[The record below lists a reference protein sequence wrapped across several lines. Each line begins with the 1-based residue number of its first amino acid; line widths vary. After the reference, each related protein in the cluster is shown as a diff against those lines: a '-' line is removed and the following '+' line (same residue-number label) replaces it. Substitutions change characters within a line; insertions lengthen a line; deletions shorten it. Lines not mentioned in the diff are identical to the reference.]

1 MNLQFLGATHQVT
14 GSSYALDASGT
25 KILIDCGLYQERE
38 YAYRNWQDF
47 PIPPSRIQHL
57 LLTHVHLDHSGLI
70 PKLVRDG
77 FSGDILL
84 TPPSRQLL
92 PIVLSDSARNFE
104 EDAVFKKKRHDREGR
119 RGPHPEIPLY
129 TVQDAEKCY
138 SQMKEVPYG
147 EFTELEN
154 DVKVC
159 FHDAGHILGSA
170 MIEIVF
176 AGETG
181 PRKIIFSGDV
191 GQWDK
196 LLLNNP
202 SVFDYA
208 DYVVMES
215 TYGDRNHEDLQAVDQ
230 KLCNAVNE
238 TVEAGGNVVIPTFA
252 IERAQELLYHF
263 SRLARAGRIPYLMNF
278 LDSPMAI
285 EITKVFGRCLKY
297 LDEETLELFRENQS
311 PFDYPGLK
319 LVETV
324 EGSKAIN
331 FIKGSSIIMA
341 GSGMITGG
349 RIKHHL
355 AQNITRPESTLLIVG
370 YQAAGTLGRQILDG
384 ASPVRILG
392 KSYPVRM
399 KITPIEGFSA
409 HAGMIDLQ
417 RWLNNF
423 KSPPKHVFLTHG
435 EDDSI
440 QSLMEYVNLKNWDVS
455 APTYR
460 EKCSL

>member
-1 MNLQFLGATHQVT
+1 MNVRFLGATRQVT
-14 GSSYALDASGT
+14 GSSYVLDAGGL

-47 PIPPSRIQHL
+47 PIPPNQIQHL
-57 LLTHVHLDHSGLI
+57 LLSHVHLDHSGLI

-84 TPPSRQLL
+84 TPPSRQML
-92 PIVLSDSARNFE
+92 PIVLSDCARNLE
-104 EDAVFKKKRHDREGR
+104 EDAAFKKRRHDREGT
-119 RGPHPEIPLY
+119 RGPHPEVPLY
-129 TVQDAEKCY
+129 TVQDAERCY
-138 SQMKEVPYG
+138 SRLKEVPYG
-147 EFTELEN
+147 DFTQLN
-154 DVKVC
+154 SHVKVS

-170 MIEIVF
+170 MIEVILEDER
-176 AGETG
+176 GS
-181 PRKIIFSGDV
+181 RNIIFSGDI

-196 LLLNNP
+196 PLLKDP

-215 TYGDRNHEDLQAVDQ
+215 TYGDRNHEEPHAVDER
-230 KLCNAVNE
+230 LCNAVNE
-238 TVEAGGNVVIPTFA
+238 TVEAGGNIVIPTFA

-263 SRLARAGRIPYLMNF
+263 SRLARAGRIPYLMTF

-285 EITKVFGRCLKY
+285 EITKVFERCLKY
-297 LDEETLELFRENQS
+297 LDEETLELFRREQS

-319 LVETV
+319 LVESV
-324 EGSKAIN
+324 EGSKSIN
-331 FIKGSSIIMA
+331 FIKGSSIILA

-355 AQNITRPESTLLIVG
+355 VRNITRTESTLLIVG

-392 KSYPVRM
+392 QSYPVRM
-399 KITPIEGFSA
+399 KIARIEGFSA
-409 HAGMIDLQ
+409 HAGMSDLQ

-435 EDDSI
+435 EEDSI
-440 QSLMEYVNLKNWDVS
+440 QSLRKYINFKKWKVS
-455 APTYR
+455 APTYM
-460 EKCSL
+460 EQYAL

>member
-1 MNLQFLGATHQVT
+1 LNVRFLGATHQVT
-14 GSSYALDASGT
+14 GSSYVLDAGGV
-25 KILIDCGLYQERE
+25 KVLIDCGLYQERE

-47 PIPPSRIQHL
+47 PVPPSQIQHL

-70 PKLVRDG
+70 PKLVRGG

-84 TPPSRQLL
+84 TPPSRQML
-92 PIVLSDSARNFE
+92 PIVLSDSARNLE
-104 EDAVFKKKRHDREGR
+104 EDAAFKKKRHDREGR
-119 RGPHPEIPLY
+119 RGPHPEVPLY

-138 SQMKEVPYG
+138 SRLREVPYA
-147 EFTELEN
+147 ELTQLDN
-154 DVKVC
+154 HVKVC

-170 MIEIVF
+170 MIEIILEDESV
-176 AGETG
+176 
-181 PRKIIFSGDV
+181 PRNIIFSGDI

-196 LLLNNP
+196 PLLNDP
-202 SVFDYA
+202 SLFDHA

-215 TYGDRNHEDLQAVDQ
+215 TYGDRNHEEPQAVDE
-230 KLCNAVNE
+230 KLCNTVNE
-238 TVEAGGNVVIPTFA
+238 TVEVGGNLVIPTFA

-263 SRLARAGRIPYLMNF
+263 SRLARAGKIPYLMTF

-285 EITKVFGRCLKY
+285 EITKVFERCLKY
-297 LDEETLELFRENQS
+297 LDEETLELFREKES

-319 LVETV
+319 LVESV

-331 FIKGSSIIMA
+331 LIKGSSIIMA

-355 AQNITRPESTLLIVG
+355 ARNITRPESTLLIVG

-392 KSYPVRM
+392 QSYPVRM
-399 KITPIEGFSA
+399 KIAQIEGFSA
-409 HAGMIDLQ
+409 HAGMNDLQ

-440 QSLMEYVNLKNWDVS
+440 QSLREYISSKNWEVS
-455 APTYR
+455 APTYM
-460 EKCSL
+460 EEYPL